1 VDGYTP
7 VVIKIAPSLLAAD
20 FAHLADEIGRID
32 GAADMLHLDI
42 MDGHF
47 VPNITFGMPV
57 LEKIRPLTDLVFDCH
72 IMTSNPDAYLSELA
86 EIGVDMVT
94 MHIEAVGDPR
104 PAANRARALGLRF
117 GTVLSPPTPFS
128 AVAPYVEDCDM
139 VLVMSV
145 HPGFGGQSFMP
156 EVLHKVEQC
165 RKWVDSHGLTTDIE
179 IDGGIST
186 ETAPQAREAGANV
199 FVAGTAVFRA
209 ENPASEIARLRS
221 VIEGTDV

>member
-1 VDGYTP
+1 
-7 VVIKIAPSLLAAD
+7 
-20 FAHLADEIGRID
+20 
-32 GAADMLHLDI
+32 

-57 LEKIRPLTDLVFDCH
+57 IQMLRPLTDLMFDCH
-72 IMTSNPDAYLSELA
+72 IMTSNPDAYLDQLA

-94 MHIEAVGDPR
+94 MHLEAIGDPQ
-104 PAANRARALGLRF
+104 PAARRARELGLRF
-117 GTVLSPPTPFS
+117 GTVISPPTPFS
-128 AVAPYVEDCDM
+128 ALEPYVEESDM
-139 VLVMSV
+139 VLIMSV

-156 EVLHKVEQC
+156 EVLHKVESC
-165 RKWVDSHGLTTDIE
+165 RKWVDSHGLATDIE
-179 IDGGIST
+179 IDGGISI
-186 ETAPQAREAGANV
+186 ETAPHAREAGANV